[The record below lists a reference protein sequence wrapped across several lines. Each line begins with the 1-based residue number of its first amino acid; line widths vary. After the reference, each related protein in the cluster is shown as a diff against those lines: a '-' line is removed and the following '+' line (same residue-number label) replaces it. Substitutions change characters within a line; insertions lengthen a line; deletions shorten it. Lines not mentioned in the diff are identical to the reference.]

1 MQVKEVK
8 PINFLY
14 FRTKTR
20 VGELGR
26 YIGVIARELYRD
38 AALNDMEV
46 TGPVYWN
53 YFGFNGNEST
63 PFTLDIAIPIAEIP
77 GNYRGKFQAKREDSF
92 PCVSM
97 VHEGS
102 WFDLQQSYIRM
113 MEFLAIRGL
122 EPCGQNREIYVNI
135 DFMNPA
141 ANVTEIQVGVRAES
155 LATFNTVPVARGER
169 AYAMP

>member
-26 YIGVIARELYRD
+26 FVGIIARELYRD
-38 AALNDMEV
+38 AALNDLEV

-53 YFGFNGNEST
+53 YFGFNGHEST
-63 PFTLDIAIPIAEIP
+63 TFTLDIAIPIAEIP
-77 GNYRGKFQAKREDSF
+77 GNYRGKFQSKREESF

-97 VHEGS
+97 IHEGS
-102 WFDLQQSYIRM
+102 WFDLQHSYVRM
-113 MEFLAIRGL
+113 MEFLTVRGL

-141 ANVTEIQVGVRAES
+141 ANVTEIQVGIRTES
-155 LATFNTVPVARGER
+155 LTAFNIVPVEQRER
-169 AYAMP
+169 SYAVP